1 MNDTQLS
8 IIIPVYNVDSYINEC
23 LESIKNQ
30 TFKEWE
36 CILVDDGSTDFS
48 GSICDSYSKNDNRFK
63 VIHQENKGVSAAR
76 NAGLN
81 VAEAP
86 LLSFIDP
93 DDFLSNDFYMH
104 LISSMKKEDAQYAAA
119 YYCIVNECGKEAG
132 YNFNNS
138 LRYEWNSKHHPVFKN
153 KTEIINGLDNPL
165 LTAGCWGC
173 VFDKEIWGNEKFP
186 ERINF
191 AEDLSIIP
199 YIVTKANKAVYVCE
213 AVYYYRVHGKS
224 LCHTQLNEEKIKN
237 SFKASEMMY
246 QNCAVFDN
254 ISNLYFSKLHCLSD
268 IMMYWNYIKN
278 QSDMKDK
285 SKLYYFFEL
294 LQEAHSTETDERTK
308 IDERKTTPFC

>member
-81 VAEAP
+81 VAQAP

-93 DDFLSNDFYMH
+93 DDFISNNFYMH

-119 YYCIVNECGKEAG
+119 YYCVVDEEGKIPTDYKI
-132 YNFNNS
+132 YNSF
-138 LRYEWNSKHHPVFKN
+138 EWERKKSFSVFKN
-153 KTEIINGLDNPL
+153 NTEVLKGLNTL
-165 LTAGCWGC
+165 LTGGCWGC
-173 VFDKEIWGNEKFP
+173 IFDKELWGRERFP
-186 ERINF
+186 EDLDL
-191 AEDLSIIP
+191 AEDLATTPNI
-199 YIVTKANKAVYVCE
+199 TARANKAVYVCE
-213 AVYYYRVHGKS
+213 SVYYYRILNGS
-224 LCHTQLNEEKIKN
+224 LLHKPLSKERFIN
-237 SFKASEMMY
+237 SLKASKRMY
-246 QNCAVFDN
+246 SSSYDIDCNSGYYF
-254 ISNLYFSKLHCLSD
+254 SNLKFSSNLSMYLNYLKGKPD
-268 IMMYWNYIKN
+268 IKE
-278 QSDMKDK
+278 
-285 SKLYYFFEL
+285 SKLYHFFKL
-294 LQEAHSTETDERTK
+294 MQEAYSTETEERTK
-308 IDERKTTPFC
+308 SDERKTTPLC